1 MRLGGEVKNAFWSVA
16 VENIF
21 NEMYFDYGIAST
33 TTIGRYNAYPQPGRT
48 VMARFGL
55 TWP

>member
-1 MRLGGEVKNAFWSVA
+1 
-16 VENIF
+16 
-21 NEMYFDYGIAST
+21 MYFDYGIAST